1 MLWADWDALPGLQ
14 QAGDNSSGGSE
25 ERLTEAA
32 GPEAKGRFADALL
45 LTKHALRASEIR
57 VIRV

>member
-14 QAGDNSSGGSE
+14 QVGDDSSGSE

-45 LTKHALRASEIR
+45 LTKHALRVSELIR
-57 VIRV
+57 V